1 MFPGKAHT
9 PRGRWG
15 WRAKFNPHVTF
26 TSTFFFRPPPP
37 PHTSF
42 VCLLFFFF
50 SLPHLPPLLSFKP
63 RQILASASTNE
74 KVMREA
80 LTNLSDKR
88 ASAHVGKIIAE
99 RAQAAA
105 IPAVHFQKPKVGACG

>member
-1 MFPGKAHT
+1 MALTQLVFGNERVIEALVDFEGGNAEPTWA
-9 PRGRWG
+9 
-15 WRAKFNPHVTF
+15 
-26 TSTFFFRPPPP
+26 
-37 PHTSF
+37 
-42 VCLLFFFF
+42 
-50 SLPHLPPLLSFKP
+50 
-63 RQILASASTNE
+63 E